1 VADPG
6 ASLVA
11 LAHKHGIQV
20 VALVGPS
27 SIVMAL
33 MASGFNGQNFAFVGY
48 LPIKAKERERRIAQ
62 LEQRSREENQT
73 QLFIETPYRNNHLLS
88 SLLSTL
94 KPETLLHISCDLT
107 LPTELVLTQS
117 VKEWKKKMP
126 DLHKRPSIFGIYV
139 S

>member
-1 VADPG
+1 
-6 ASLVA
+6 
-11 LAHKHGIQV
+11 
-20 VALVGPS
+20 
-27 SIVMAL
+27 MAL

-48 LPIKAKERERRIAQ
+48 LPIKTKERERRIAQ

-117 VKEWKKKMP
+117 VKEWKKNMP